1 LILPFSDIATS
12 PNQHKFEQDET
23 EAEDMLEEYDFSK
36 AKPARHQGFQGSLIR
51 VSEDGKEQAIELKNK
66 RPEKFT

>member
-1 LILPFSDIATS
+1 MNDKSI
-12 PNQHKFEQDET
+12 NHKFEQDET

-36 AKPARHQGFQGSLIR
+36 AKPGRHRGFQGSLIR
-51 VSEDGKEQAIELKNK
+51 VLEDGKEQVIELKNK